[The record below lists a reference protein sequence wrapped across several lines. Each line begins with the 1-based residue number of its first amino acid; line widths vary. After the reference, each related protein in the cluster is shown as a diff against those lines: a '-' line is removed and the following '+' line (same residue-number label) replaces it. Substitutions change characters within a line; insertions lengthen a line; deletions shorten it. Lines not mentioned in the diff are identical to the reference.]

1 MDENT
6 WKNEAY
12 TLSQFVCELL
22 DHIEAKGGPYGGLN
36 PPAPINFDAT
46 YADTLLLKNGSFY
59 YLVLFT
65 PTFLLLFS
73 NTFPA
78 VTIWIRCFCL
88 VI

>member
-59 YLVLFT
+59 LYLLLFT
-65 PTFLLLFS
+65 PPS
-73 NTFPA
+73 PPPPPS
-78 VTIWIRCFCL
+78 CY
-88 VI
+88 